1 MNLKNT
7 TSRLEDRALLRHLLI
22 PKEKKSYPPAQILIR
37 KTISTLL
44 THSRV
49 MAVNGM
55 QSAIKIKQ

>member
-22 PKEKKSYPPAQILIR
+22 PKEKKSYPPVQILIR

-44 THSRV
+44 TRSRV